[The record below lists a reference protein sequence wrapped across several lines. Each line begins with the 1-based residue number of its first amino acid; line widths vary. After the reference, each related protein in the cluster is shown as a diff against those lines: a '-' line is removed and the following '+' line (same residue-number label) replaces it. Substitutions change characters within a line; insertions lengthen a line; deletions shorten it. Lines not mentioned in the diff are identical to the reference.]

1 MTAPLAKLLRYY
13 HACVWANGGWTRKA
27 ASQKKVANVE
37 EILSS
42 FKPQTFEEGDEY
54 D

>member
-13 HACVWANGGWTRKA
+13 HACVWANGAWTRKA
-27 ASQKKVANVE
+27 ASAEKVASVDE
-37 EILSS
+37 MLAK
-42 FKPQTFEEGDEY
+42 FVPQTSEEDDY